1 MISKKIVQEKFR
13 EIQESICSALN
24 AESCQEF
31 REDKW
36 NYELGEGGGI
46 TRVFA
51 GYVIEKGG
59 VNFSALNGKLS
70 DKIAAKLK
78 GGNDREFYATGV
90 SLVIHPK
97 NPFVPTVHMNVR
109 YLERGEK
116 QWFGGGIDLTP
127 YYPVKS
133 DIITFHKQLK
143 IVCDNHNPAYYPEFK
158 RKCDDYFFI
167 KHRNEARGVG
177 GIFFDYLSNDLEKT
191 FEFVQDVGNAFNSL
205 YIPLL
210 SSYKNKVYSEEQR
223 AFQQI
228 RRGRYVEFNLVYDRG
243 TLFGLETQGRIE
255 SILMS
260 LPPQVRWNYN
270 HQLKA
275 GSPEAELSKFLVPQ
289 DWANME

>member
-13 EIQESICSALN
+13 EIQESICFALN

-31 REDKW
+31 KEDKW
-36 NYELGEGGGI
+36 NYELGGGGI

-51 GYVIEKGG
+51 GDVIEKGG
-59 VNFSALNGKLS
+59 VNFSGLNGKLS

-78 GGNDREFYATGV
+78 GGDDREFYATGV

-143 IVCDNHNPAYYPEFK
+143 VVCDKHNPTYYPEFK

-177 GIFFDYLSNDLEKT
+177 GVFFDYLSNDLEET
-191 FEFVQDVGNAFNSL
+191 FQFVQE
-205 YIPLL
+205 LL
-210 SSYKNKVYSEEQR
+210 
-223 AFQQI
+223 
-228 RRGRYVEFNLVYDRG
+228 L
-243 TLFGLETQGRIE
+243 
-255 SILMS
+255 
-260 LPPQVRWNYN
+260 
-270 HQLKA
+270 
-275 GSPEAELSKFLVPQ
+275 
-289 DWANME
+289 